1 MALSISKKWLAVAE
15 RSEKAPIVSIYR
27 VDVEKKDDGESRKS
41 DAKVLKKRK
50 TICSLEINKQKE
62 FVSMAF
68 APRNEKLLV
77 TLTCEHEHV

>member
-50 TICSLEINKQKE
+50 TICSLEINK
-62 FVSMAF
+62 
-68 APRNEKLLV
+68 
-77 TLTCEHEHV
+77 